1 PRNAVPRFVTPR
13 RVNPH
18 RSHRMPAEIFK
29 RGPDI
34 AEGYE
39 RMVVPAVFERYARDL
54 VERAR
59 PIGPSDRILDLGCG
73 TGIIARVLRER
84 VGGAASIVGLDASAP
99 MLAKAR
105 AIAPEIEWREGNAAA
120 LPFPNESFDLVLSQ
134 EMLQFVPDAVAALRE
149 VARVLTP
156 GGRVLATTWRPR
168 SEQPFHDALGHI
180 AERHL
185 GKSNDRRW
193 SLDGAALRD
202 AFIAAGFVDVKLQTV
217 SLREQYKEFSPRLN
231 AMVAGFDLAAFSDE
245 ERERRFAAIEAD
257 SREVFERFAT
267 DGGFGAPTIANLV
280 TAKKG
285 RNE

>member
-1 PRNAVPRFVTPR
+1 M
-13 RVNPH
+13 
-18 RSHRMPAEIFK
+18 SAETFK
-29 RGPDI
+29 RGSDF

-39 RMVVPAVFERYARDL
+39 RSVVPAVFERYARDL

-73 TGIIARVLRER
+73 TGIVARVLRER
-84 VGGAASIVGLDASAP
+84 LGGAASIVGLDASAP

-120 LPFPNESFDLVLSQ
+120 LPFPDESFDLVLSQ
-134 EMLQFVPDAVAALRE
+134 EMLQFVPDVVVALRE
-149 VARVLTP
+149 VVRVLSP

-168 SEQPFHDALGHI
+168 SEQPFHEAPGRI

-185 GKSNDRRW
+185 GRSSDRRW

-202 AFIAAGFVDVKLQTV
+202 AFVAAGFVDVKLQTV
-217 SLREQYKEFSPRLN
+217 SLREQFKELNARVN

-245 ERERRFAAIEAD
+245 ERERRFVAIEAE
-257 SREVFERFAT
+257 SRE
-267 DGGFGAPTIANLV
+267 
-280 TAKKG
+280 
-285 RNE
+285 